1 LPIERRPGRNV
12 IEFRHLPLCLAP
24 LRAPA
29 TLGGQSVRCPRCK
42 AMVKVP
48 LSDEQRDAEALSK
61 VAAKEERAAK
71 AEADR
76 ILKSA
81 ERDADAILR
90 RAEYDAAPPPVPR
103 QYSPFAWGCGI
114 VLGIVFANVLLFFI
128 FGASLLSCIF

>member
-1 LPIERRPGRNV
+1 MDRPRFRNI

-42 AMVKVP
+42 GMVKVP
-48 LSDEQRDAEALSK
+48 LSDEQRDAETLSK
-61 VAAKEERAAK
+61 VAAREERDAK

-76 ILKSA
+76 IRKSA
-81 ERDADAILR
+81 ERDAEAILR
-90 RAEYDAAPPPVPR
+90 RAEYEAAPPPVPR

-114 VLGIVFANVLLFFI
+114 VLGIAFANVLVFFL
-128 FGASLLSCIF
+128 FGASILGCIF